1 MWTKPISEAELM
13 SLPEPREEKRHW
25 NWVSV
30 ALFVIGL
37 LILVPAGLCTTVG
50 LLFALGTYG
59 SENLPMV
66 QLVLVFGGVPM
77 ALGALLVWLGLAT
90 RPRE

>member
-1 MWTKPISEAELM
+1 M
-13 SLPEPREEKRHW
+13 SQQSPPERGERRW

-50 LLFALGTYG
+50 LLFAFGTYG
-59 SENLPMV
+59 SENLSMV
-66 QLVLVFGGVPM
+66 QLVLAFGGVPM
-77 ALGALLVWLGLAT
+77 ALGALLVWAGLAT
-90 RPRE
+90 RQRG

>member
-1 MWTKPISEAELM
+1 M
-13 SLPEPREEKRHW
+13 SQPDLRDHKRRW

-50 LLFALGTYG
+50 LLFALGSYG
-59 SENLPMV
+59 PRDLSV
-66 QLVLVFGGVPM
+66 AQLVLAFGGVPM
-77 ALGALLVWLGLAT
+77 ALGALLIWLGLAT
-90 RPRE
+90 RQRG

>member
-1 MWTKPISEAELM
+1 VSQPD
-13 SLPEPREEKRHW
+13 PRDEEQPKRPW

-50 LLFALGTYG
+50 LLFALGSYG
-59 SENLPMV
+59 PRDLSV
-66 QLVLVFGGVPM
+66 AQFVLMFGGLPI
-77 ALGALLVWLGLAT
+77 ALGALLMWAGLAS